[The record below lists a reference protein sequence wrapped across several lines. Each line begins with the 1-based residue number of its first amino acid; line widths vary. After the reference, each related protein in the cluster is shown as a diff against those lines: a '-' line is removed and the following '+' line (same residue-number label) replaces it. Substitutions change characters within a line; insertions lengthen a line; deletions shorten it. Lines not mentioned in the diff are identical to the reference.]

1 MTPVVLPTCKKS
13 TLLTVSLLA
22 LKKLGIEICD
32 CVQQKK
38 KKALNIIL
46 HISPISKTQE
56 GCFCNKVATEEST
69 KRALKL

>member
-22 LKKLGIEICD
+22 LKKLSIEICD
-32 CVQQKK
+32 CVQQI
-38 KKALNIIL
+38 KALNIIL